1 MLIFSCL
8 DNSYMMNNVEN
19 TTAKSK
25 LTKTSEQRPPLDNVH
40 KFSVPRVVVV
50 HRMSLIHFNIIKSFV
65 FPLVLPILNKN
76 VSNCFYLNYVL
87 DYLIKLTHWLTRIHS
102 RRSNI
107 LETSQYQSRA
117 EKDWNARTISNLV

>member
-1 MLIFSCL
+1 
-8 DNSYMMNNVEN
+8 MMNNVEN

-65 FPLVLPILNKN
+65 FALVLPILNQKRLLLFLFEL
-76 VSNCFYLNYVL
+76 C
-87 DYLIKLTHWLTRIHS
+87 T
-102 RRSNI
+102 
-107 LETSQYQSRA
+107 
-117 EKDWNARTISNLV
+117 